1 MFLDSLLLSGESPNS
16 PGHLCPATPRLPH
29 IPQHVASG
37 FANLPSILWNKPCF
51 RFLFQPPYILLH
63 FQDKRDSCSPL
74 CLCSGCSPGLKYPYL
89 LPSKIQPIL
98 WTQIKLSLLHE
109 ALHDGTAY
117 RPRESSS
124 FLCSS
129 HFSLHPLQAQV
140 VPGGHVISLA

>member
-1 MFLDSLLLSGESPNS
+1 MTLCCSQEKAQTPLATFVQPHHAFLTFRSMLPQALPIFQAFCETSL
-16 PGHLCPATPRLPH
+16 A
-29 IPQHVASG
+29 
-37 FANLPSILWNKPCF
+37 FD
-51 RFLFQPPYILLH
+51 FLFRPPYILLH
-63 FQDKRDSCSPL
+63 FQDERDSCSPL

-129 HFSLHPLQAQV
+129 HFSLHLLQAQV
-140 VPGGHVISLA
+140 VPGGHVIISLA